1 MSKKV
6 INLKDHEKKR
16 NKNKDMNKS
25 SDDIELEE
33 LDEYLEEL
41 ESDFKALIQ
50 TDKTLNKSKKK
61 SE

>member
-16 NKNKDMNKS
+16 KKNKDMNKS

-50 TDKTLNKSKKK
+50 TDKTCKKSKKK